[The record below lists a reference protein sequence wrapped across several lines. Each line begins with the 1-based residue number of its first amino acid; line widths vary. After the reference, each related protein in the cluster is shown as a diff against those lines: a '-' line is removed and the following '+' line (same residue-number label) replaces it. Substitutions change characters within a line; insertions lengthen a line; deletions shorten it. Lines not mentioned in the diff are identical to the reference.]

1 MAASLEGKIQNLLV
15 KWALYYQTTKLGM
28 PLTPTPLDSSSKVLD
43 MEARLLSK
51 GWERVLHGVS
61 LSSFSIKIYQSKK
74 ATSAAG

>member
-15 KWALYYQTTKLGM
+15 KWALYYQTTELGM

-51 GWERVLHGVS
+51 G
-61 LSSFSIKIYQSKK
+61 
-74 ATSAAG
+74 